1 MGNVKF
7 GAEVEYTSAAYG
19 TPNNNN
25 KGKVENSISVANT
38 RLLLAAYLFF

>member
-7 GAEVEYTSAAYG
+7 GAEVEYTSASYG

-25 KGKVENSISVANT
+25 KGKVENSTSVANL